1 MDKNINETQEQCT
14 IHSVVHSDCPS
25 NSFKYGKPSGICWS
39 DGHYMCNDCQNL
51 KPEFIDKNNLDKAL
65 SAQGGLQI
73 RTL

>member
-1 MDKNINETQEQCT
+1 MDKNINETQELCT
-14 IHSVVHSDCPS
+14 IHSVVRSDCPS
-25 NSFKYGKPSGICWS
+25 KSFRYGKPSGTCWS

-51 KPEFIDKNNLDKAL
+51 KPAFIDKNNLDKAL